1 MTVTN
6 FDGGSLDFKPGVT
19 SYTYSGWTFGAS
31 SAVDIA
37 NAAYSDA
44 PVLLNQSGGRTIV
57 LNYPSGNSVTNFY
70 FTSSDGSDFQLN
82 SFKIDNGPNGASS
95 TLTIA
100 GYRDGALIVAAE
112 SVNLASSDAAGNITY
127 TQQGNTGT
135 EYSGLLTFN
144 SVFNDI
150 DEIRFSF
157 SSAVELAVDDI
168 DTSPA
173 VVPPTIT
180 SATYNASTNTLVV
193 TGANMAATVGAT
205 NDINVSKLTLTGQGG
220 ATYTLTSSNVELDSA
235 TQFTVTLN
243 AADQLNVEGL
253 LNKNGT
259 SSVGGTTYNIAAA
272 ADWNPAQS
280 GNADTTGNGVTVSNV
295 QTPTITSATYD
306 ASTGTLTVTGSNLV
320 KASGATNDIDASLL
334 TFTGEGGSTY
344 TLTDTSDV
352 EITSG
357 TAFAITLSAT
367 DKAAVNQIINKN
379 GASST
384 GGTTYNLAA
393 ADDWNTVI
401 GNTDISDTTGNAI
414 TVSNVA
420 TPTITSAT
428 YNDSTGALV
437 VTGTGFLKLNGAN
450 NDIIASK
457 FTFTGEGGST
467 HTLTNTADVE
477 ITSGTAFTITLSIAD
492 KIAIN
497 QIINKNGT
505 SSTGGTTYNLAAAED
520 WAAGAD
526 AAVVVEDTT
535 GNGITASNVATPTI
549 TSATYDASTGTLA
562 VTGTGFLKLDGAT
575 NDIVANKFTFTGEGG
590 STYTLTDSS
599 NVETTSGTAFT
610 ITLSATDKAA
620 VNQIVNKNGT
630 SSTGGTTYNLAAA
643 EDWAAG
649 ADAAVVVADTTGNGI
664 TASNV
669 ATPTITSATYDASTG
684 ALAVTGSG
692 FLKASGAAND
702 IVANKFT
709 FTGEGGSTYTLT
721 DSSNVEITSGTAF
734 TITLSATDKAV
745 INQIINK
752 NGTSS
757 TDGTTYNLAA
767 AEDWA
772 AGADAAVVVA
782 DTTGNGI
789 TASNVAAPTIT
800 SATYDASTGA
810 LVVTGSGFLKASGA
824 ANDIV
829 ASKLTF
835 TGEGG
840 STYTLTDSSNVEITS
855 GTAFTITLS
864 ATDKATVNQI
874 VNKNGTSSTG
884 GTTYNLAAAE
894 DWAAGADSAATVA
907 DLTGNGITASNVAA
921 PAITSATYDASTG
934 ALAVT
939 GSGFLQKSGAAND
952 IVASKFTFTGEG
964 GSTYT
969 LTDSSNVEITSGTA
983 FTITLSAT
991 DKDAVNQ
998 IINKNG
1004 TSSSGGTT
1012 YNLAAAEDWAAGADA
1027 AVVVA
1032 DTTGNGITASNVA
1045 VPAITSAT
1053 YDYSSNVLTVTGTG
1067 FLQKSGAS
1075 NDIDLSKLTIT
1086 GEGGATYTLTSAT
1099 NAEITSGTSF
1109 SVTLTGAD
1117 LTNVEALLDKNGTS
1131 AVSSTT
1137 YNLAG
1142 AEDWA
1147 AGADSAV
1154 AVADLTG
1161 NGITVNNYAAPA
1173 ITSATFDAST
1183 NVLTVSGTN
1192 FVSNSGASNDVTV
1205 SLLTLTGEGGSYTLT
1220 SSAVDITSATA
1231 FSVTLNAAD
1240 QLAVRGLLN
1249 KNGTTSS
1256 GATTYNVAAAED
1268 WMAGSAASIA
1278 VADLTGNGITVSN
1291 VQTPTI
1297 TSATYD
1303 SDTGILVVTGSNLFK
1318 KTGANNDIDISTLT
1332 LTGGTANATY
1342 TITSASDVEI
1352 TSSTEFSVTLS
1363 GADKTSVDALLD
1375 QTGTTSSGG
1384 STYNLAAANHWL
1396 SAADSATDISDA
1408 TNAVTVSINP
1418 RITSATYD
1426 ASSGTLAVTGTNLQ
1440 AKAGALN
1447 DIDASLFTLTGEGGS
1462 TYTLTDTSDVEITS
1476 ATAFTITLSATDK
1489 AAVNQI
1495 VNKNGTASTGGTT
1508 YNLAAADDW
1517 DTNVTSGDT
1526 SDTTGNGITVSN
1538 VAAPAIT
1545 SATYN
1550 ASTGALVVTGSGFLK
1565 LSGAT
1570 NDIVANKFTFTG
1582 EGGSTYTLTDSANVE
1597 ITSGTAFTI
1606 TLSSTDKAAVN
1617 QIVNKNGTSSTGG
1630 TTYNLAAAEDWA
1642 AGANASVNV
1651 VDATGNSITTSNVA
1665 APAITSATYDTSTGA
1680 LVVTGSGFLKAS
1692 GAANDIDASKFT
1704 FTGEGSGTYTLT
1716 DTADVEITSGTTFTL
1731 TLSSTDKAAVNLLLN
1746 KAGTASNDATT
1757 YNLAAAEDWATG
1769 ADAAVTIADTSGNGI
1784 TVSTSS
1790 SSGGGGGGGGSGT
1803 ATTID
1808 GTTATTT
1815 TQPDGTVVTVVSAVQ
1830 PSRQDDP
1837 NSLFS
1842 NYADIP
1848 VVKDTAGNP
1857 LLTVSLPTG
1866 VGLTVADRPQVTGL
1880 AQAET
1885 SMITALAQI
1894 TGLSS
1899 DIANDLAEKAR
1910 EFLTQQPGSNPVSI
1924 NTVTPNVA
1932 GDQPP
1937 ALPIIIS
1944 NPATASTA
1952 SNMLVIDAR
1961 QLPSGTIIQL
1971 DNVAFASII
1980 GAVRIT
1986 GGSGQNFAAGDNQN
2000 QFIVLGADDDILSG
2014 GGGDDTVGSLSGNDR
2029 VSGDAGN
2036 DIVYGGAG
2044 NDILSGG
2051 TGNDRLN
2058 GGFGFDIA
2066 TQAGQLSDYRV
2077 AVHGNAVTLTQANGE
2092 TDTLT
2097 DVELVRFT
2105 SGSSLAIAYS
2115 EAEAVAHH
2123 LTRTWLGRDL
2133 TVAEGSAVQN
2143 WAGATAEDILAA
2155 FRSLPETIE
2164 LGLQNKTDSE
2174 LLAGWD
2180 TDPTIIRINAVR
2192 DFTGGDENN
2201 QGYLPLGLATNADG
2215 GAGYDVL
2222 RMPGGRND
2230 VHLEFSGDR
2239 LELTQLSDGAM
2250 LSLKNAEMIEFD
2262 NHEGVVIAHNQ
2273 VEGILAR
2280 LAHSFFNRDAT
2291 VPEWQLGLET
2301 LQQPYDANAILD
2313 WFQQRA
2319 GLQELSDTGY
2329 IQAIYNHTL
2338 GRPATDAELSA
2349 QLARLE
2355 SHAIDRNW
2363 LTVEIAQSAEATA
2376 HLTGSVMLQEGW
2388 I

>member
-1 MTVTN
+1 MTITN
-6 FDGGSLDFKPGVT
+6 FNSGSLVNNTSVT
-19 SYTYSGWTFGAS
+19 SATYDGWTFGSGS
-31 SAVDIA
+31 SIDIA
-37 NAAYSDA
+37 NVSNSDMA
-44 PVLLNQSGGRTIV
+44 VLLNQSGGRSIL
-57 LNYPSGNSVTNFY
+57 LNYSGASVTGFY
-70 FTSSDGSDFQLN
+70 FKSADGSDFKLN
-82 SFKIDNGPNGASS
+82 SFNFDNGPSGAST
-95 TLTIA
+95 TLTVA
-100 GYRDGALIVAAE
+100 GYRDGSLIVSAEAVNMAA
-112 SVNLASSDAAGNITY
+112 NDSSGNISY
-127 TQQGNTGT
+127 TQLSNIGSI
-135 EYSGLLTFN
+135 YSGTLSFN
-144 SVFNDI
+144 SAFNNI
-150 DEIRFSF
+150 DEIRFVF
-157 SSAVELAVDDI
+157 GSAVELTIDDI
-168 DTSPA
+168 DISAA

-180 SATYNASTNTLVV
+180 SATYNASTNSLVV
-193 TGANMAATVGAT
+193 TGTSMTATAGAL
-205 NDINVSKLTLTGQGG
+205 NDIDVSKLTLTGQGG

-235 TQFTVTLN
+235 TQFTVALN

-280 GNADTTGNGVTVSNV
+280 GNADTTGNGITVSNV

-306 ASTGTLTVTGSNLV
+306 ASTGTLTVTGANLV
-320 KASGATNDIDASLL
+320 KASGAANDIDASLL

-357 TAFAITLSAT
+357 TAFTVTLS
-367 DKAAVNQIINKN
+367 
-379 GASST
+379 S
-384 GGTTYNLAA
+384 
-393 ADDWNTVI
+393 
-401 GNTDISDTTGNAI
+401 
-414 TVSNVA
+414 
-420 TPTITSAT
+420 
-428 YNDSTGALV
+428 
-437 VTGTGFLKLNGAN
+437 
-450 NDIIASK
+450 
-457 FTFTGEGGST
+457 
-467 HTLTNTADVE
+467 
-477 ITSGTAFTITLSIAD
+477 
-492 KIAIN
+492 
-497 QIINKNGT
+497 
-505 SSTGGTTYNLAAAED
+505 
-520 WAAGAD
+520 
-526 AAVVVEDTT
+526 
-535 GNGITASNVATPTI
+535 
-549 TSATYDASTGTLA
+549 
-562 VTGTGFLKLDGAT
+562 
-575 NDIVANKFTFTGEGG
+575 
-590 STYTLTDSS
+590 
-599 NVETTSGTAFT
+599 
-610 ITLSATDKAA
+610 TDKAA

-630 SSTGGTTYNLAAA
+630 SSTGATTYNLAAA
-643 EDWAAG
+643 DDWNTVIG
-649 ADAAVVVADTTGNGI
+649 NTSIADTSGNGI
-664 TASNV
+664 TVSNV
-669 ATPTITSATYDASTG
+669 ATPAITSATY
-684 ALAVTGSG
+684 
-692 FLKASGAAND
+692 N
-702 IVANKFT
+702 
-709 FTGEGGSTYTLT
+709 
-721 DSSNVEITSGTAF
+721 
-734 TITLSATDKAV
+734 
-745 INQIINK
+745 
-752 NGTSS
+752 
-757 TDGTTYNLAA
+757 
-767 AEDWA
+767 
-772 AGADAAVVVA
+772 
-782 DTTGNGI
+782 
-789 TASNVAAPTIT
+789 
-800 SATYDASTGA
+800 ASTGA
-810 LVVTGSGFLKASGA
+810 LVVTGSGLLKASGT

-829 ASKLTF
+829 ASKL
-835 TGEGG
+835 
-840 STYTLTDSSNVEITS
+840 
-855 GTAFTITLS
+855 
-864 ATDKATVNQI
+864 
-874 VNKNGTSSTG
+874 
-884 GTTYNLAAAE
+884 
-894 DWAAGADSAATVA
+894 
-907 DLTGNGITASNVAA
+907 
-921 PAITSATYDASTG
+921 
-934 ALAVT
+934 
-939 GSGFLQKSGAAND
+939 
-952 IVASKFTFTGEG
+952 TFTGEG

-1099 NAEITSGTSF
+1099 NVEITSGTSF

-1161 NGITVNNYAAPA
+1161 NGITVSNYAAPA

-1526 SDTTGNGITVSN
+1526 ADTTGNGITVSN

-1606 TLSSTDKAAVN
+1606 MLSSTDKAAVN

-1790 SSGGGGGGGGSGT
+1790 SSGGGGGGGGGGGSGT

-1910 EFLTQQPGSNPVSI
+1910 EFLTQQPDSNPVSI

-2077 AVHGNAVTLTQANGE
+2077 TVHGNAVTLTQANGE

-2097 DVELVRFT
+2097 DVELVRFA

-2123 LTRTWLGRDL
+2123 LARTWLGRDL

-2164 LGLQNKTDSE
+2164 LGLQNKTGSE

-2180 TDPTIIRINAVR
+2180 TDPTIIRVNAVR

-2273 VEGILAR
+2273 VEGILAH